1 MKEISMPDDTYQD
14 RTSRRAFLGAAAAG
28 AASLTASAVDGQ
40 AAEAKADRPARST
53 VRDRLWLFC
62 VQAGLDNNS
71 FEKAD
76 FRGGSRMTP
85 AEGAFYLN
93 VPNLLMIRSSNLPRL
108 PSAETWRTKTSFQ
121 QYAISFT
128 PLDRVVWSVIGSG
141 GHGSL
146 HETNHVLALA
156 KEFPNIS
163 GIYLDDFIRPER
175 QPDGRYVGRPALSP
189 DELKQARD
197 KLKTAG
203 RPMDV
208 WVTLYRHHL
217 VPKHPHHVPYD
228 PPLASFID
236 SFDVPCLWTWNADE
250 LPQLEETLATLEAVA
265 TKKRRIA
272 LGLYMWDY
280 PNKRPVP
287 LELMQLQCEQGLKW
301 LKEGRVQELVFLG
314 NTMLD
319 LGAPSGEFSRE
330 WIAKV
335 GAQPL

>member
-1 MKEISMPDDTYQD
+1 MPDDTHQN

-28 AASLTASAVDGQ
+28 AASLTVSAAEGG
-40 AAEAKADRPARST
+40 AAEAKTAEPGAARPVRST

-62 VQAGLDNNS
+62 VAAGLDNDS
-71 FEKAD
+71 FEKAGY
-76 FRGGSRMTP
+76 RGGSRMTP

-93 VPNLLMIRSSNLPRL
+93 VPNLLMIRSNDLPRL
-108 PSAETWRTKTSFQ
+108 PGAETWRVKTSFQ
-121 QYAISFT
+121 QYAISFA

-146 HETNHVLALA
+146 GETNHVVALA

-163 GIYLDDFIRPER
+163 GIYLDDFIRSEK
-175 QPDGRYVGRPALSP
+175 QADGRYVGRPALSP
-189 DELKQARD
+189 DGLKQARA
-197 KLKTAG
+197 KLQAAG
-203 RPMDV
+203 RPMDI

-217 VPKHPHHVPYD
+217 VPTHPHHIPYD

-250 LPQLEETLATLEAVA
+250 LPQLEETLMALEAVA
-265 TKKRRIA
+265 PKKRRIA

-287 LELMQLQCEQGLKW
+287 LELMQLQCEQGLNW

-319 LGAPSGEFSRE
+319 LGAPSGAFSRE

-335 GAQPL
+335 GTQPI